1 MKVGFIL
8 AYLVLAPIVGG
19 LLDGVDRIV
28 SARMQRRKGPSILQP
43 FYDLGKLFSKEPIAV
58 NNVQLLLNLSYLVI
72 LMIAGSLL
80 FAGADLLMTL
90 FILSTADMFLI
101 MAASS
106 DSSPYAN
113 MGASREMIQ
122 MMAYEPLTLLVAVGF
137 YLTTGSF
144 HVENIIQAP
153 VSAVFW
159 MPGLLVGF
167 MFTAAIKF
175 RKSPFD
181 LSTSHHAH
189 QEMVK
194 GITTEMSGTTL
205 AIMNIAEYYEMILL
219 LGIFCLF
226 FINSTLGGI
235 LQVIT
240 QGLVYNCGSFRFG
253 THQCSSFSVLTH
265 TTTAIPA
272 ANRQSPA
279 RRAHAPGS
287 RLDGSAV
294 RRR

>member
-1 MKVGFIL
+1 MKVGFVL

-153 VSAVFW
+153 VSAVLW

-226 FINSTLGGI
+226 FINSNPWSWLIAIVICAVIFFMEILWDNVSARLKWKTVLYGCWVVTLVAAGI
-235 LQVIT
+235 NILILMLIQ
-240 QGLVYNCGSFRFG
+240 
-253 THQCSSFSVLTH
+253 
-265 TTTAIPA
+265 
-272 ANRQSPA
+272 
-279 RRAHAPGS
+279 
-287 RLDGSAV
+287 
-294 RRR
+294 

>member
-1 MKVGFIL
+1 MRPVIFVL
-8 AYLVLAPIVGG
+8 AYLIFAPFVGA
-19 LLDGVDRIV
+19 LLDGIDRII
-28 SARMQRRKGPSILQP
+28 SAWMQRRKGPSILQP
-43 FYDLGKLFSKEPIAV
+43 FYDLGKLFSKEMIAV

-72 LMIAGSLL
+72 LMIAGSML
-80 FAGADLLMTL
+80 FAGADLLMVL

-113 MGASREMIQ
+113 MGASREMLQ

-144 HVENIIQAP
+144 QVSDFITREY
-153 VSAVFW
+153 SAVIW
-159 MPGLLVGF
+159 MPGLLFGF
-167 MFTAAIKF
+167 MFTTAIKF

-205 AIMNIAEYYEMILL
+205 AIMIIAEYYEMILL
-219 LGIFCLF
+219 LGIFFLF
-226 FINSTLGGI
+226 FVNSTWWSWIVAFVICAVIFFMETLWDNVSARVKWKTLLYSCWVVTLVAGGVNI
-235 LQVIT
+235 LI
-240 QGLVYNCGSFRFG
+240 LM
-253 THQCSSFSVLTH
+253 L
-265 TTTAIPA
+265 IK
-272 ANRQSPA
+272 
-279 RRAHAPGS
+279 
-287 RLDGSAV
+287 
-294 RRR
+294 

>member
-1 MKVGFIL
+1 MKPVIFVL
-8 AYLVLAPIVGG
+8 AYLILAPFVGA
-19 LLDGVDRIV
+19 LLDGIDRIV
-28 SARMQRRKGPSILQP
+28 SARMQRRKGPSLMQP
-43 FYDLGKLFSKEPIAV
+43 FYDLGKLFSKGMIAV

-72 LMIAGSLL
+72 LMIAGSML
-80 FAGADLLMTL
+80 FAGADLLMVL

-106 DSSPYAN
+106 DSSPFAN
-113 MGASREMIQ
+113 MGASREMLQ

-144 HVENIIQAP
+144 QVSDFLTRDY
-153 VSAVFW
+153 SAVIW
-159 MPGLLVGF
+159 MPGLLFGF
-167 MFTAAIKF
+167 MFTTAIKF

-219 LGIFCLF
+219 LGIFFLF
-226 FINSTLGGI
+226 FVNSTWWSWIVAFVVCALIFFMETLWDNVSARVKWKTLLYSCWVVTLVAGGVNI
-235 LQVIT
+235 LI
-240 QGLVYNCGSFRFG
+240 LM
-253 THQCSSFSVLTH
+253 L
-265 TTTAIPA
+265 IK
-272 ANRQSPA
+272 
-279 RRAHAPGS
+279 
-287 RLDGSAV
+287 
-294 RRR
+294 

>member
-1 MKVGFIL
+1 MKPVIFVL
-8 AYLVLAPIVGG
+8 AYLILAPFVGA
-19 LLDGVDRIV
+19 LLDGIDRIV
-28 SARMQRRKGPSILQP
+28 SARMQRRKGPSLMQP
-43 FYDLGKLFSKEPIAV
+43 FYDLGKLFSKEMIAV

-72 LMIAGSLL
+72 LMIAGSML
-80 FAGADLLMTL
+80 FAGADLLMVL

-106 DSSPYAN
+106 DSSPFAN
-113 MGASREMIQ
+113 MGASREMLQ

-144 HVENIIQAP
+144 QVSDFLTRDY
-153 VSAVFW
+153 SAVIW
-159 MPGLLVGF
+159 MPGLLFGF
-167 MFTAAIKF
+167 MFTTAIKF

-219 LGIFCLF
+219 LGIFFLF
-226 FINSTLGGI
+226 FVNSTWWSWIVAILICAVIFFMETLWDNISARVKWKTLLYSCWVVTLVAGGVNI
-235 LQVIT
+235 LI
-240 QGLVYNCGSFRFG
+240 LM
-253 THQCSSFSVLTH
+253 
-265 TTTAIPA
+265 
-272 ANRQSPA
+272 
-279 RRAHAPGS
+279 
-287 RLDGSAV
+287 LDK
-294 RRR
+294 

>member
-1 MKVGFIL
+1 MVMKAIYVILFLIFAPFI
-8 AYLVLAPIVGG
+8 GG
-19 LLDGVDRIV
+19 LLDGIDRII
-28 SARMQRRKGPSILQP
+28 SARMQRRKGPSIFQP
-43 FYDLGKLFSKEPIAV
+43 FYDLGKLFSKEMIAV

-72 LMIAGSLL
+72 LVIAGAML
-80 FAGADLLMTL
+80 FAGADLLMVL

-106 DSSPYAN
+106 DSSPFAN
-113 MGASREMIQ
+113 MGASREMLQ

-144 HVENIIQAP
+144 QVSDFLTRDY
-153 VSAVFW
+153 SAVIW
-159 MPGLLVGF
+159 MPGLLFGF
-167 MFTAAIKF
+167 MFTTAIKF

-219 LGIFCLF
+219 LGIFFLF
-226 FINSTLGGI
+226 FVNSTWWSWIVAFVVCALIFFMETLWDNVSARVKWKTLLYSCWVVTLVAGGVNI
-235 LQVIT
+235 LI
-240 QGLVYNCGSFRFG
+240 LM
-253 THQCSSFSVLTH
+253 L
-265 TTTAIPA
+265 IK
-272 ANRQSPA
+272 
-279 RRAHAPGS
+279 
-287 RLDGSAV
+287 
-294 RRR
+294 

>member
-1 MKVGFIL
+1 MMNIIFVI
-8 AYLVLAPIVGG
+8 AYLLLAPFIGG
-19 LLDGVDRIV
+19 LLDGVDRII
-28 SARMQRRKGPSILQP
+28 SARMQRRKGPGLLQP
-43 FYDLGKLFSKEPIAV
+43 FYDLGKLFSKQMIAV
-58 NNVQLLLNLSYLVI
+58 NNVQLLLNMSYLVI
-72 LMIAGSLL
+72 LMIAGSML
-80 FAGADLLMTL
+80 FAGADLLMVL

-113 MGASREMIQ
+113 MGASREMLQ

-144 HVENIIQAP
+144 HVGDIIQAP
-153 VSAVFW
+153 VSAVVW

-167 MFTAAIKF
+167 MFTTAIKF

-205 AIMNIAEYYEMILL
+205 AIMNIAEYYEMVLL
-219 LGIFCLF
+219 FGIFFLF
-226 FINSTLGGI
+226 FVNSTWWSWIAALLVCGVIFFLETLWDNVSARVKWKTLLYGCWVVTLVAGGVNI
-235 LQVIT
+235 LI
-240 QGLVYNCGSFRFG
+240 LM
-253 THQCSSFSVLTH
+253 L
-265 TTTAIPA
+265 IK
-272 ANRQSPA
+272 
-279 RRAHAPGS
+279 
-287 RLDGSAV
+287 
-294 RRR
+294 

>member
-1 MKVGFIL
+1 MKPVIFVL
-8 AYLVLAPIVGG
+8 AYLILAPFVGA
-19 LLDGVDRIV
+19 LLDGIDRIV
-28 SARMQRRKGPSILQP
+28 SARMQRRKGPSQMQP
-43 FYDLGKLFSKEPIAV
+43 FYDLGKLFSKEMIAV

-72 LMIAGSLL
+72 LMIAGSML
-80 FAGADLLMTL
+80 FAGADLLMVL

-106 DSSPYAN
+106 DSSPFAN
-113 MGASREMIQ
+113 MGASREMLQ

-144 HVENIIQAP
+144 QVSDFLTRDY
-153 VSAVFW
+153 SAVIW
-159 MPGLLVGF
+159 MPGLLFGF
-167 MFTAAIKF
+167 MFTTAIKF

-219 LGIFCLF
+219 LGIFFLF
-226 FINSTLGGI
+226 FVNSTWWSWIVAFVVCALIFFMETLWDNVSARVKWKTLLYSCWVVTLVAGGVNI
-235 LQVIT
+235 LI
-240 QGLVYNCGSFRFG
+240 LM
-253 THQCSSFSVLTH
+253 L
-265 TTTAIPA
+265 IK
-272 ANRQSPA
+272 
-279 RRAHAPGS
+279 
-287 RLDGSAV
+287 
-294 RRR
+294 

>member
-1 MKVGFIL
+1 MVKVVFVVAYLIL
-8 AYLVLAPIVGG
+8 APFLGG
-19 LLDGVDRIV
+19 LLDGVDRVI
-28 SARMQRRKGPSILQP
+28 SARMQCRKGPRLLQP
-43 FYDLGKLFSKEPIAV
+43 FYDLGKLFSKEMIAV

-72 LMIAGSLL
+72 LMIAGGML
-80 FAGADLLMTL
+80 FAGADLLMVL

-113 MGASREMIQ
+113 MGASREMLQ
-122 MMAYEPLTLLVAVGF
+122 MMAYEPLTLLIAVGF

-144 HVENIIQAP
+144 QVSDIINADI
-153 VSAVFW
+153 SAVVW
-159 MPGLLVGF
+159 MPGLLIGF

-194 GITTEMSGTTL
+194 GLTTEMSGTTL
-205 AIMNIAEYYEMILL
+205 AIMNIAEYYEMVLL

-226 FINSTLGGI
+226 FINSTWWSWIVAVVICLVIFFMETLWDNISARVKWKTLLYSCWVVTLVAGGVNI
-235 LQVIT
+235 LI
-240 QGLVYNCGSFRFG
+240 LM
-253 THQCSSFSVLTH
+253 
-265 TTTAIPA
+265 
-272 ANRQSPA
+272 
-279 RRAHAPGS
+279 
-287 RLDGSAV
+287 LDK
-294 RRR
+294 

>member
-1 MKVGFIL
+1 MRPVIFVL
-8 AYLVLAPIVGG
+8 AYLIFAPFVGA
-19 LLDGVDRIV
+19 LLDGIDRII

-43 FYDLGKLFSKEPIAV
+43 FYDLGKLFSKEMIAV

-72 LMIAGSLL
+72 LMIAGSML
-80 FAGADLLMTL
+80 FAGADLLMVL

-113 MGASREMIQ
+113 MGASREMLQ

-144 HVENIIQAP
+144 QVSDFITREY
-153 VSAVFW
+153 SAVIW
-159 MPGLLVGF
+159 MPGLLFGF
-167 MFTAAIKF
+167 MFTTAIKL

-219 LGIFCLF
+219 LGIFFLF
-226 FINSTLGGI
+226 FVNSTWWSWVVALALCVVIFFMETLWDNVSARVKWKTLLYSCWVVTLVAGGVNI
-235 LQVIT
+235 LI
-240 QGLVYNCGSFRFG
+240 LM
-253 THQCSSFSVLTH
+253 L
-265 TTTAIPA
+265 IK
-272 ANRQSPA
+272 
-279 RRAHAPGS
+279 
-287 RLDGSAV
+287 
-294 RRR
+294 

>member
-1 MKVGFIL
+1 MKPVIFVL
-8 AYLVLAPIVGG
+8 AYLILAPFVGA
-19 LLDGVDRIV
+19 LLDGIDRIV
-28 SARMQRRKGPSILQP
+28 SARMQRRKGPSLMQP
-43 FYDLGKLFSKEPIAV
+43 FYDLGKLFSKEMIAV

-72 LMIAGSLL
+72 LMIAGSML
-80 FAGADLLMTL
+80 FAGADLLMVL

-106 DSSPYAN
+106 DSSPFAN
-113 MGASREMIQ
+113 MGASREMLQ

-144 HVENIIQAP
+144 QVSDFLTRDY
-153 VSAVFW
+153 SAVIW
-159 MPGLLVGF
+159 TPGLLFGF
-167 MFTAAIKF
+167 MFTTAIKF

-219 LGIFCLF
+219 LGIFFLF
-226 FINSTLGGI
+226 FVNSTWWSWIVAFVVCALIFFMETLWDNVSARVKWKTLLYSCWVVTLVAGGVNI
-235 LQVIT
+235 LI
-240 QGLVYNCGSFRFG
+240 LM
-253 THQCSSFSVLTH
+253 L
-265 TTTAIPA
+265 IK
-272 ANRQSPA
+272 
-279 RRAHAPGS
+279 
-287 RLDGSAV
+287 
-294 RRR
+294 

>member
-1 MKVGFIL
+1 MKVGFVL

-90 FILSTADMFLI
+90 FILSTADMFVI

-226 FINSTLGGI
+226 FINSNPWSWLVAIIICAVIFFMEILWDNVSARLKWKTVLYGCWVVTLVAGGI
-235 LQVIT
+235 NILILMLIQ
-240 QGLVYNCGSFRFG
+240 
-253 THQCSSFSVLTH
+253 
-265 TTTAIPA
+265 
-272 ANRQSPA
+272 
-279 RRAHAPGS
+279 
-287 RLDGSAV
+287 
-294 RRR
+294 

>member
-1 MKVGFIL
+1 MKVGFVL

-194 GITTEMSGTTL
+194 GISTEMSGTTL

-226 FINSTLGGI
+226 FINSNPWSWLVAIIICAVIFFMEILWDNVSARLKWKTVLYGCWVVTLVAGGI
-235 LQVIT
+235 NILILMLIQ
-240 QGLVYNCGSFRFG
+240 
-253 THQCSSFSVLTH
+253 
-265 TTTAIPA
+265 
-272 ANRQSPA
+272 
-279 RRAHAPGS
+279 
-287 RLDGSAV
+287 
-294 RRR
+294 

>member
-1 MKVGFIL
+1 MKVGFVL

-58 NNVQLLLNLSYLVI
+58 NNVHLLLNLSYLVI

-226 FINSTLGGI
+226 FINSNPWSWLVAIIICAVIFFMEILWDNVSARLKWKTVLYGCWVVTLVAGGI
-235 LQVIT
+235 NILILMLIQ
-240 QGLVYNCGSFRFG
+240 
-253 THQCSSFSVLTH
+253 
-265 TTTAIPA
+265 
-272 ANRQSPA
+272 
-279 RRAHAPGS
+279 
-287 RLDGSAV
+287 
-294 RRR
+294 

>member
-1 MKVGFIL
+1 FKNSVHHSCSSTFDFRVLFSIRRGGLMKVGFVL

-19 LLDGVDRIV
+19 LLDVVDRIV

-226 FINSTLGGI
+226 FINSNPWSW
-235 LQVIT
+235 
-240 QGLVYNCGSFRFG
+240 LV
-253 THQCSSFSVLTH
+253 
-265 TTTAIPA
+265 AII
-272 ANRQSPA
+272 
-279 RRAHAPGS
+279 
-287 RLDGSAV
+287 
-294 RRR
+294 